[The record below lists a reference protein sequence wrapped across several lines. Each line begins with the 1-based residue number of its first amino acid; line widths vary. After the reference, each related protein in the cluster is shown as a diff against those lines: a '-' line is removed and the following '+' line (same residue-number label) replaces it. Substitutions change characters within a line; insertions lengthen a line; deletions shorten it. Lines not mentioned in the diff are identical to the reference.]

1 MFQEQIASIT
11 ASDLRGHIEEY
22 LEDVDALYAGSDKMN
37 LRVPE
42 VSAISLVGGVMQ
54 ARIDSLPLV
63 AVDCLDKTVVPSN
76 ESLYL
81 YQYEGAIVGL
91 IEASSDDISDRRVKR
106 YAAATEKFVR
116 EHQYLH
122 ENPQTNTKPFTF
134 REFLYMATRFSGSME
149 VTSEDGPSRWIAAY
163 IIEVLWVISED
174 GERQH

>member
-11 ASDLRGHIEEY
+11 AAELRGHLEEY
-22 LEDVDALYAGSDKMN
+22 LDDIDELFTGSDKMG
-37 LRVPE
+37 LRMPE

-91 IEASSDDISDRRVKR
+91 IEASNDDIADRRVKR
-106 YAAATEKFVR
+106 YAAATEKFVK

-122 ENPQTNTKPFTF
+122 EDIPNNTKPFTF

-163 IIEVLWVISED
+163 IIEVLWVTSED